1 MSRLVFIQTAL
12 LKRLRLT
19 INVDEQKIF
28 IINNRVEHSRNAY
41 LEK

>member
-19 INVDEQKIF
+19 INVDEQKTFTIK
-28 IINNRVEHSRNAY
+28 S
-41 LEK
+41 